1 MNDYVPY
8 LIALVILVIFSGYF
22 SATETAFSA
31 FNKTRMRTL
40 AEKGNKKAA
49 LVLELSEKYDKVIS
63 TILVGNNIVN
73 IGASSLATVM
83 FIKMLGDSGATVSTV
98 VLTIVI
104 LIFGEITPKSI
115 AKDAAESF
123 SMFAAPLLRIL
134 MVVLTPINAIF
145 SAWKKL
151 LSRLFHLDKETR
163 MSQEELLMLV
173 DEVQQ
178 EGTIDEDEG
187 DLLKNAIEFGD
198 LEAKDIITHRVDL
211 EAVSID
217 STKEEIA
224 AVFSE
229 TKFSRLL
236 VYEDSIDKIVGVIHI
251 KDFYHGTGVI
261 EGDIRS
267 IMTPPVFVLRNER
280 IDDLLEKLQK
290 AKSHVAVVL
299 DEYSGTYGIVTME
312 DILEELVGEIWDE
325 HDEVIEE
332 VQDLGKDTFRIDAGM
347 AIDDFCDHFELK
359 IETEMASVGGW
370 IMDYLGQL
378 PEAGQSFSYENLV
391 ITIAEVDHHRIEEI
405 DVKVLP
411 KEEE

>member
-163 MSQEELLMLV
+163 MSQEELLMIV
-173 DEVQQ
+173 DEAQQ
-178 EGTIDEDEG
+178 EGGIDDDESESEEMVDYVIEDEDEPAFNL
-187 DLLKNAIEFGD
+187 DDVFGD
-198 LEAKDIITHRVDL
+198 D
-211 EAVSID
+211 
-217 STKEEIA
+217 
-224 AVFSE
+224 
-229 TKFSRLL
+229 
-236 VYEDSIDKIVGVIHI
+236 
-251 KDFYHGTGVI
+251 
-261 EGDIRS
+261 
-267 IMTPPVFVLRNER
+267 
-280 IDDLLEKLQK
+280 
-290 AKSHVAVVL
+290 
-299 DEYSGTYGIVTME
+299 
-312 DILEELVGEIWDE
+312 
-325 HDEVIEE
+325 
-332 VQDLGKDTFRIDAGM
+332 
-347 AIDDFCDHFELK
+347 
-359 IETEMASVGGW
+359 
-370 IMDYLGQL
+370 
-378 PEAGQSFSYENLV
+378 
-391 ITIAEVDHHRIEEI
+391 
-405 DVKVLP
+405 
-411 KEEE
+411 